1 MMTTETYRKLC
12 LKGQTDLRR
21 LLTSSDQFGPAIQ
34 LFLHQHA
41 MLHSAKMAGTELW
54 SFEDEV
60 LEGMTDEQVCR
71 VPRNREHSAAW
82 LVWHMARC
90 EDITMNLLVAG
101 SPQVLLQDNWLERLK
116 VTICHTGNAMSVQE
130 VAAFSLA
137 VDVPA
142 LRAYRLAV
150 GRQTRQ
156 VVQHLQPEELKR
168 KVDPACIRQVW
179 EQGAV
184 LEAARDIV
192 DYWSKRDV
200 AGLLLMPATRH
211 NLIHLNEAFEI
222 RQKLLRTWEE

>member
-71 VPRNREHSAAW
+71 VPRNA
-82 LVWHMARC
+82 
-90 EDITMNLLVAG
+90 LVAG

-156 VVQHLQPEELKR
+156 VVQQLQPEELKR